1 LEREER
7 IRGKVR
13 GEGVVVY
20 FFYLDV
26 LKYEREEKGVDV
38 VSFCL
43 VMECVEETNMEMIRR
58 EDKVHINL

>member
-1 LEREER
+1 MFWSLEREER

-20 FFYLDV
+20 FFYFFYLDV
-26 LKYEREEKGVDV
+26 LKYKREEKGIDV

-43 VMECVEETNMEMIRR
+43 VMECVEEGG
-58 EDKVHINL
+58 

>member
-1 LEREER
+1 MFWSLEREER

-26 LKYEREEKGVDV
+26 LKYKREERGVDV

-43 VMECVEETNMEMIRR
+43 VMECVEEEMISF
-58 EDKVHINL
+58 HINL